1 MNSGKTIFLVG
12 VNFDPEAGQIASWT
26 YEKA

>member
-12 VNFDPEAGQIASWT
+12 VNFDPEAGQTASWT
-26 YEKA
+26 YEKT